1 MLEVNLFSIFILFIS
16 FICCYTI
23 GSFILWG
30 MNRHQSHSSFYDV
43 FVKVLI
49 GLLSVVIV
57 YSAIKTRGNTI
68 HIGLIVVAIF
78 YWFQFK
84 PTKVINARKPL
95 FIPYIVKNTKTLLL
109 LFVISLLWYSFYAYW
124 FYSGKHYAIL
134 HFDEVYY
141 SFVSSKIGMF
151 GIEGSAPFYKNCTA
165 GAQPYHYV
173 ELWLTYMVS
182 TLCKINP
189 LLVISVIL
197 KSFFTGLLVMGMFAL
212 TNLYT
217 KHIRMYI
224 IAFFSILFGAIV
236 LDYSPA
242 LQMAINAH
250 QVKMLLV
257 AMFFVWFVIL
267 VIKKEAYWFYPL
279 LMLPFINIAT
289 LPVIACVLCIY
300 ALFIWFRN
308 HKQKAIKILISTLG
322 VSLFI
327 ALFYAFQS
335 KSETA
340 YIELTYSDWK
350 ERFLPYY
357 TFNFFI
363 HDTIRYIKHYIL
375 YIPYFLPL
383 GFICIYY
390 RKANKNNFCIE
401 LWEKYKFLIVF
412 FFVSVVCGYI
422 LSFIFYPLIRY
433 DNMQLIS
440 LTSTALLNI
449 FVFLSFLI
457 AYTKA
462 PHIKH
467 MKNVLYI
474 CMLLCVFYNVFV
486 FYSTKKH
493 LVFYPEQTRD
503 SAYITNVSNY
513 FTTNNFSVY
522 GARIQDTSEFTI
534 IDKVS
539 MRNELMSGYWF
550 IPFSTSVNFLY
561 TTSLNTTY
569 IIQADTIKHITK
581 PDERMNYFWQK
592 NQTENLAQ
600 APFSVFSYKYQAEHG
615 HTHIDTLQFKFVKK
629 YNIDYLVL
637 SKQAELPTVFN
648 PYIDTVFA
656 DKMTGERFVFLKK
669 IQ

>member
-1 MLEVNLFSIFILFIS
+1 
-16 FICCYTI
+16 
-23 GSFILWG
+23 
-30 MNRHQSHSSFYDV
+30 
-43 FVKVLI
+43 
-49 GLLSVVIV
+49 
-57 YSAIKTRGNTI
+57 
-68 HIGLIVVAIF
+68 
-78 YWFQFK
+78 
-84 PTKVINARKPL
+84 
-95 FIPYIVKNTKTLLL
+95 
-109 LFVISLLWYSFYAYW
+109 
-124 FYSGKHYAIL
+124 
-134 HFDEVYY
+134 
-141 SFVSSKIGMF
+141 
-151 GIEGSAPFYKNCTA
+151 
-165 GAQPYHYV
+165 
-173 ELWLTYMVS
+173 
-182 TLCKINP
+182 
-189 LLVISVIL
+189 
-197 KSFFTGLLVMGMFAL
+197 
-212 TNLYT
+212 
-217 KHIRMYI
+217 
-224 IAFFSILFGAIV
+224 
-236 LDYSPA
+236 
-242 LQMAINAH
+242 
-250 QVKMLLV
+250 
-257 AMFFVWFVIL
+257 
-267 VIKKEAYWFYPL
+267 
-279 LMLPFINIAT
+279 
-289 LPVIACVLCIY
+289 
-300 ALFIWFRN
+300 
-308 HKQKAIKILISTLG
+308 
-322 VSLFI
+322 
-327 ALFYAFQS
+327 
-335 KSETA
+335 
-340 YIELTYSDWK
+340 
-350 ERFLPYY
+350 
-357 TFNFFI
+357 
-363 HDTIRYIKHYIL
+363 
-375 YIPYFLPL
+375 
-383 GFICIYY
+383 
-390 RKANKNNFCIE
+390 
-401 LWEKYKFLIVF
+401 
-412 FFVSVVCGYI
+412 
-422 LSFIFYPLIRY
+422 
-433 DNMQLIS
+433 MQLIS